1 MGALDLNSFGILSL
15 ITFLPL
21 LGALVVAFLP
31 RENPKV
37 LRAAAL
43 LFGLANL
50 GLSLLIVNAAGTMVF
65 VERLN
70 WIPAFGVCYGMAV
83 DGISMPLV
91 ILSCLVVPIIV
102 ATTFHVGSGLKEY
115 LVLLLIMET
124 GMVGVFC
131 ATDIILFYVFFE
143 LTLVPLYFLIGMF
156 GGVNRIYAAFKFFL
170 FTAFGSL
177 PMLVAILF
185 LLYQHH
191 QTTGF
196 WSASIA
202 DLRSLQLDAATQ
214 NWVFAGF
221 ALAFAIKVP
230 LWPLHTWL
238 PDAHVQ
244 APTGGS
250 IVLAAIMLKLGTYGF
265 LRIAMPLAPQA
276 AHTFATPVLVLAAIS
291 VIYGAYL
298 AWAQDD
304 LKKLVACS
312 SVSHMGFVMVGL
324 FALEP
329 LAVRGAMLQMLN
341 HGVSTGALFF
351 LVGCA
356 YERRHKRGLD
366 DYGGLVKVSPALGI
380 ALVITSL
387 SSIGLPGLNGFV
399 GELLILLGAFKTQ
412 PVFAILCASGVLLG
426 AIYMLQMVRRVC
438 YGTPNCEEAARLSD
452 MSVAEKFAFAPL
464 VILMFWIGLA
474 PGFLLERIGPAVD
487 SILAALGNT

>member
-1 MGALDLNSFGILSL
+1 MNSFGILSL

-65 VERLN
+65 VERLH

-91 ILSCLVVPIIV
+91 ILSCLVVPIII
-102 ATTFHVGSGLKEY
+102 ATTFHVGRGLKEY

-191 QTTGF
+191 QATGV
-196 WSASIA
+196 WSASIE
-202 DLRSLQLDAATQ
+202 DLRALRLDAATQ

-276 AHTFATPVLVLAAIS
+276 AHSFATPVLVLAVIS

-312 SVSHMGFVMVGL
+312 SVSHMGFVMLGL

-329 LAVRGAMLQMLN
+329 LAARGAMLQMLN
-341 HGVSTGALFF
+341 HGVSTGALFL
-351 LVGCA
+351 LVGCV

-366 DYGGLVKVSPALGI
+366 DFGGLVKVSPALGI

-399 GELLILLGAFKTQ
+399 GELFILLGAFKTQ

-438 YGTPNCEEAARLSD
+438 YGTPNCEEAAHLSD